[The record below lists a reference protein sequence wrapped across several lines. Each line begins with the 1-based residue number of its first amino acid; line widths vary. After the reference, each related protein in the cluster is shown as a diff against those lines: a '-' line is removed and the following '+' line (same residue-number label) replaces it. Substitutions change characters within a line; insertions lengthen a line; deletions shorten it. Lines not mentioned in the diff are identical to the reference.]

1 MLTLSNHWSSIFVYK
16 LGENK
21 CEGHNG
27 GCSHLCLRTSL
38 GYSCACPT
46 GIKLQD
52 NEHDCE
58 EGMYYNIKNI

>member
-1 MLTLSNHWSSIFVYK
+1 MNASVKNSIHLKLVSIYK
-16 LGENK
+16 SGENK

-46 GIKLQD
+46 GIKLED

-58 EGMYYNIKNI
+58 EGV